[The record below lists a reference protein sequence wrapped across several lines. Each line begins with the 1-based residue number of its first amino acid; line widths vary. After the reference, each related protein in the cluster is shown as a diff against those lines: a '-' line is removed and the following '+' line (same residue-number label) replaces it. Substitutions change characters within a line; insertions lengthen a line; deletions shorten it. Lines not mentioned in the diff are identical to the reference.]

1 MSRTFRAVT
10 SNARHSLYGLFLY
23 CYEYRTCDLFFL
35 QNTYFLKKAVFLP
48 LHCILE
54 AEGRSSDGPTHADGR
69 AALAVGP
76 PELPAAPTQRPR
88 VIRQR
93 FSTFSAAVA
102 AGFSC

>member
-1 MSRTFRAVT
+1 MHDLCM
-10 SNARHSLYGLFLY
+10 RHACALNF
-23 CYEYRTCDLFFL
+23 
-35 QNTYFLKKAVFLP
+35 KKAVFLP

-54 AEGRSSDGPTHADGR
+54 AEGRSSDRPTHADGS

-93 FSTFSAAVA
+93 FSTFSATVA

>member
-1 MSRTFRAVT
+1 MLRPLCLKIHEPLEPGCWS
-10 SNARHSLYGLFLY
+10 
-23 CYEYRTCDLFFL
+23 
-35 QNTYFLKKAVFLP
+35 LKKAVFLP

-54 AEGRSSDGPTHADGR
+54 AEGRSSDRPTHADGR

-76 PELPAAPTQRPR
+76 PELPAAPTQRRR